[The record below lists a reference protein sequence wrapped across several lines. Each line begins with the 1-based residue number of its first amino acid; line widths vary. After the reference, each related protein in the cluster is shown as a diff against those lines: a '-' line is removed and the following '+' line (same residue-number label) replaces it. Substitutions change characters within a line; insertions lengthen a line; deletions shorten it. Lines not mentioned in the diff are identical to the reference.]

1 MGRLK
6 GAKNRITSDL
16 KQRISDIVE
25 SELTNIDELLSELSA
40 KDKASFLLGLMS
52 YAISKPKAEQKLSL
66 QTLTDSQAEYL
77 TQKLLD
83 EI

>member
-16 KQRISDIVE
+16 KQKIADIVE
-25 SELTNIDELLSELSA
+25 SELSNVDELLSELSA

-52 YAISKPKAEQKLSL
+52 YTISKPKTEQKLSL
-66 QTLTDSQAEYL
+66 
-77 TQKLLD
+77 
-83 EI
+83 

>member
-1 MGRLK
+1 MGRLR

-16 KQRISDIVE
+16 KQKIADIVE
-25 SELTNIDELLSELSA
+25 SELSNVDELLSELSA

-52 YAISKPKAEQKLSL
+52 YTISKPKTEQKLSL

>member
-6 GAKNRITSDL
+6 GVKNRITSDL
-16 KQRISDIVE
+16 KQKIADIVE
-25 SELTNIDELLSELSA
+25 SELSNVDELLSELSA

-52 YAISKPKAEQKLSL
+52 YTISKPKTEQKLSL